1 MTTKK
6 RFKEKGRK
14 QSGPFVKLPHEVQDS
29 ANWKLCGGT
38 AIKLLCAMARQYNGK
53 NNGDL
58 GASIKVMAA
67 LGWRSSDTLD
77 RSLKELL
84 HYGFITL
91 TRQGGRNSANL
102 YAITW
107 QSIDECGGKL
117 DCRATIVAS
126 HEYKQ
131 PKALFKRS
139 PKNTPSSS
147 ESGATRFGI
156 RSSDVSKAA

>member
-1 MTTKK
+1 VTTKK
-6 RFKEKGRK
+6 RRKEKGR
-14 QSGPFVKLPHEVQDS
+14 QLSGPFVKLPHEVQDS
-29 ANWKLCGGT
+29 ANWKACGGT
-38 AIKLLCAMARQYNGK
+38 AIKLLCAIARQYNGK

-58 GASIKVMAA
+58 GASIKIMAA

-107 QSIDECGGKL
+107 QPIDECGGKL
-117 DCRATIVAS
+117 DCCATSVAAND
-126 HEYKQ
+126 YKQ
-131 PKALFKRS
+131 LKIPFKRS
-139 PKNTPSSS
+139 PKNTSPSS
-147 ESGATRFGI
+147 ESGVTRFGI
-156 RSSDVSKAA
+156 RSSDVSRAA

>member
-6 RFKEKGRK
+6 RHKEKGR
-14 QSGPFVKLPHEVQDS
+14 QDSGPFVKLLHEIQDS
-29 ANWKLCGGT
+29 ANWKACGGT

-58 GASIKVMAA
+58 GASIRVMAS

-91 TRQGGRNSANL
+91 TRQGGRNSASL

-107 QSIDECGGKL
+107 RPIDECGGKL
-117 DCRATIVAS
+117 DCRATSVAS
-126 HEYKQ
+126 NEWKQ
-131 PKALFKRS
+131 TKPPFKRS
-139 PKNTPSSS
+139 PKNASSSS
-147 ESGATRFGI
+147 ESGATRYGI